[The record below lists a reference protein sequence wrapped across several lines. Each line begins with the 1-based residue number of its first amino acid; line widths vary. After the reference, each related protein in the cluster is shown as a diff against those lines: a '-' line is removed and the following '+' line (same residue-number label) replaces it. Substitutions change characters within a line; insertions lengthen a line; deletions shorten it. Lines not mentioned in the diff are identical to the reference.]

1 QPSFPRGRESRPVG
15 AETYREKKGFLRF
28 YVLDSH
34 FCGNDGSVATVT
46 VRFRLCWNFGKLMN
60 RHSRAGG
67 NLEMKSSRNLS
78 EMTETERTGF
88 PLLRE

>member
-1 QPSFPRGRESRPVG
+1 
-15 AETYREKKGFLRF
+15 
-28 YVLDSH
+28 
-34 FCGNDGSVATVT
+34 
-46 VRFRLCWNFGKLMN
+46 CWNFGKLMN

-67 NLEMKSSRNLS
+67 NLEFQCLKNLSEKPKPFRRHSHESGNPEMKSSRNLS